1 MFMSLFMLRSALVL
15 AVMAG
20 AVCACVLKNHT
31 IWVEKQNCTQCM
43 AINTTI
49 CSGYCYSRDTNLRGR
64 FGRTFLIQRS
74 CMPLSLVYRVAHIPG
89 CPPDVNAELYYPV
102 AHCCSCRCCDTRTY
116 HCVQPRRFS
125 YDQCSVKLGNYQNQN
140 CSGNLTNC

>member
-1 MFMSLFMLRSALVL
+1 TLFSAVTL
-15 AVMAG
+15 MAG
-20 AVCACVLKNHT
+20 TVCACVLKNHT
-31 IWVEKQNCTQCM
+31 IWVEKQNCTQCI

-49 CSGYCYSRDTNLRGR
+49 CSGYCYSRDTNFRGR

-125 YDQCSVKLGNYQNQN
+125 YDQCSVKLEPLSWKKKDLSQRI
-140 CSGNLTNC
+140 SLR